1 MHLPLAVWL
10 SKHPWQAAILAACL
24 GVLSLQGAI
33 LFVVPASAIPVLLTL
48 ERGSRIGG
56 NVMLAVSAAMIGCLM
71 WYQQP
76 VWFAITYALVLF
88 ALPMML
94 ADLLRRTSSLN
105 LVFQLTLIAAL
116 VALALVYVLLPQ
128 PTAFWE
134 QFLGRAFEALSQSGI
149 QFDESLVPQLARTL
163 WGAMVAVLLLTVLNS
178 LFLARWWQSLIHS
191 QGAFGFEFRRLS
203 AGVIL
208 GVLLVVISIV
218 ALVTDLASVDS
229 MAWVAMLG
237 LALQGLAGAHRRK
250 AEGRLPRG
258 WLIVIYVMLMV
269 PFFSFVTVALLAGWG
284 LADFWRN
291 MRNTS
296 LQA

>member
-24 GVLSLQGAI
+24 GVLSLQGAV

-48 ERGSRIGG
+48 EHGPRIGG
-56 NVMLAVSAAMIGCLM
+56 NVMLAVSAVMIGCLM

-94 ADLLRRTSSLN
+94 ADLLRRTGSMN
-105 LVFQLTLIAAL
+105 LVFQLTLVAAL
-116 VALALVYVLLPQ
+116 VTLALVYVLLPQ
-128 PTAFWE
+128 PNVFWE
-134 QFLGRAFEALSQSGI
+134 QFLGRAFDALSQSGI

-208 GVLLVVISIV
+208 GVVLVAISVV
-218 ALVTDLASVDS
+218 ALVADFASVDC

-237 LALQGLAGAHRRK
+237 LALQGLASAHRRK

-284 LADFWRN
+284 LADVWRY
-291 MRNTS
+291 MRNS
-296 LQA
+296 GLQA

>member
-24 GVLSLQGAI
+24 GVLSLQGAV

-48 ERGSRIGG
+48 EHGPRIGG
-56 NVMLAVSAAMIGCLM
+56 NVMLAVSSVMIGCLM

-94 ADLLRRTSSLN
+94 ADLLRRTGSMN
-105 LVFQLTLIAAL
+105 LVFQLTLVAAL
-116 VALALVYVLLPQ
+116 VTLALVYVLLPQ
-128 PTAFWE
+128 PNVFWE
-134 QFLGRAFEALSQSGI
+134 QFLGRAFDALSQSGI

-208 GVLLVVISIV
+208 GLVLVAISVV
-218 ALVTDLASVDS
+218 ALMADFASVDC

-237 LALQGLAGAHRRK
+237 LALQGLASAHRRK

-284 LADFWRN
+284 LADVWRY
-291 MRNTS
+291 MRNS
-296 LQA
+296 GLQA